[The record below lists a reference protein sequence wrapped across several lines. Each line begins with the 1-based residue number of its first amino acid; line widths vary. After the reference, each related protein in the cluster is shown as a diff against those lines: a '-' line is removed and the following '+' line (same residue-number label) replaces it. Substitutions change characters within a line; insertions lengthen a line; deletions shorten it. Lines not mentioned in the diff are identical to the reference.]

1 MRCEISLSLAAC
13 VLVSCKA
20 PENIGRE
27 GPISA
32 VSMTQLQRRARQFNS
47 VIGEPGIEKTP
58 ADIQQSVSN
67 AIAQVNH
74 ALALMEKRDS
84 HPATFANTAEVLDDL
99 SWELSCTR
107 NRLWLISAASTNKTL
122 RETAAEAIQ
131 RLPQQNPGGEAA
143 YAALKS
149 VAADHPR
156 LNDEDARLLN
166 YMVRDYQRAG
176 FDLPKAARDKIT
188 QMRQRL
194 AGLLIDFDK
203 NLAAAQDP
211 VKFTKAE
218 LEGVPDSL
226 LNEKGVKTGED
237 EYTVRSFQFQALMEN
252 ARREETRKRMFI
264 AHCNR
269 AAGKNTSVVQ
279 QILELRAGIAHDLGY
294 KSWADYAI
302 EPRMAK
308 TAANARRFCENL
320 RDGLQTRFEAEL
332 KQLAALK
339 ARDTGDPNAKIQWWD
354 TDYYGEQLR
363 KEKFDVDSGQL
374 RVFFPCERVLAGMLA
389 IYERVFGLEI
399 KRVHSSCPWADD
411 LRLYA
416 VSDAQ
421 TGAPMGLVYLD
432 MFMRNGKKADNEE
445 DTLVPGKRL
454 PNGLYQRPV
463 ALVLFH
469 LPPPESGEPPLLT
482 HNEVVSLFHEFGH
495 ALHDVLT
502 RANYS
507 IFAGTRVPRDFVEA
521 PSQMLEKWA
530 WDKQVLD
537 SFAADYR
544 DPSRKIPPPVL
555 NQLKAAELE
564 TAAIRYRWEAAWA
577 LADLALHTEV
587 KEGVDSVKL
596 SNQILGEVFLPV
608 PEGTAAVTGFELLPR
623 YDAACYGYPWAEA
636 IAADMGMVFEKSPK
650 GYFDQQAGLRLR
662 REIYETGNSRDVN
675 ESIEKFLGR
684 PQSIKP
690 FLKELGVE
698 DH

>member
-1 MRCEISLSLAAC
+1 
-13 VLVSCKA
+13 
-20 PENIGRE
+20 
-27 GPISA
+27 
-32 VSMTQLQRRARQFNS
+32 MTQFQHSARQFNS
-47 VIGEPGIEKTP
+47 VIREPGIEKTP
-58 ADIQQSVSN
+58 AEIRQSVSN
-67 AIAQVNH
+67 TIAQVNR

-84 HPATFANTAEVLDDL
+84 HPATFANTAGVLDDL

-107 NRLWLISAASTNKTL
+107 NRLWLISATSTNKTM
-122 RETAAEAIQ
+122 REAAAEAIQ

-149 VAADHPR
+149 LAAGHPR
-156 LNDEDARLLN
+156 LNDEDARLLG

-176 FDLPKAARDKIT
+176 FDLPKAARDKIAA
-188 QMRQRL
+188 MRQRL
-194 AGLLIDFDK
+194 AGRLIDFDN

-218 LEGVPDSL
+218 LEGAPESL
-226 LNEKGVKTGED
+226 LNEKGVKTGDD
-237 EYTVRSFQFQALMEN
+237 ECTIRSFQFQALMEN

-264 AHCNR
+264 AYCNR
-269 AAGKNTSVVQ
+269 AASENTSVVQ
-279 QILELRAGIAHDLGY
+279 QILELRAGIAHELGY

-302 EPRMAK
+302 EPRMAR

-320 RDGLQTRFEAEL
+320 RDGLQPGFEAEL
-332 KQLAALK
+332 KELAALK

-363 KEKFDVDSGQL
+363 REKFHVDSGQL
-374 RVFFPCERVLAGMLA
+374 RVFFPYERVLAGMFA

-399 KRVHSSCPWADD
+399 KRVNSSCPWADD

-432 MFMRNGKKADNEE
+432 MFARNGKKADNKE
-445 DTLVPGKRL
+445 DTLIPGKRL
-454 PNGLYQRPV
+454 RNGLYQRPA

-469 LPPPESGEPPLLT
+469 LPPPEPSKPLLLT

-507 IFAGTRVPRDFVEA
+507 IFVGTRVPRDFVEA

-537 SFAADYR
+537 SFAEDYR
-544 DPSRKIPPPVL
+544 DPSRKIPAPVL

-564 TAAIRYRWEAAWA
+564 TAAIRHRWEIAWA

-650 GYFDQQAGLRLR
+650 GFFDQQAGLRLR

-684 PQSIKP
+684 AQSIKP

>member
-1 MRCEISLSLAAC
+1 MTAE
-13 VLVSCKA
+13 K
-20 PENIGRE
+20 NGRE
-27 GPISA
+27 GSTSA
-32 VSMTQLQRRARQFNS
+32 ASMTQLQRSAQQFNS
-47 VIGEPGIEKTP
+47 VICEPAIEKTP

-67 AIAQVNH
+67 TIARVNH
-74 ALALMEKRDS
+74 ALALMGKRDS
-84 HPATFANTAEVLDDL
+84 RPATFADTAGVLDDL

-107 NRLWLISAASTNKTL
+107 NRLWLISATSTNKTM
-122 RETAAEAIQ
+122 REAAAEAIK
-131 RLPQQNPGGEAA
+131 RLPRQHPGGEAA
-143 YAALKS
+143 YAALK
-149 VAADHPR
+149 AFTAGNPR
-156 LNDEDARLLN
+156 LSDEDAGLLR
-166 YMVRDYQRAG
+166 YMVKDYQRAG

-194 AGLLIDFDK
+194 AGLLMDFDN
-203 NLAAAQDP
+203 NLAVAQGP

-237 EYTVRSFQFQALMEN
+237 EYTVRSFQFQALMGN

-264 AHCNR
+264 AYCNR
-269 AAGKNTSVVQ
+269 AASVNRSVVQ
-279 QILELRAGIAHDLGY
+279 QILELRAGIAHELGY

-302 EPRMAK
+302 EPRMAG
-308 TAANARRFCENL
+308 TAANARQFCENL
-320 RDGLQTRFEAEL
+320 RDGLQPGFEAEL

-363 KEKFDVDSGQL
+363 KEKFHVDSGQL
-374 RVFFPCERVLAGMLA
+374 RVFFPYERVLAGMFA

-399 KRVHSSCPWADD
+399 KRIDPSCPWADD
-411 LRLYA
+411 LCLYA

-432 MFMRNGKKADNEE
+432 MFARDGKKADNEE
-445 DTLVPGKRL
+445 DTLIPGKRL

-463 ALVLFH
+463 ALLSFH
-469 LPPPESGEPPLLT
+469 LPLPEPGKPPLLT
-482 HNEVVSLFHEFGH
+482 HREVVSLFHEFGH

-507 IFAGTRVPRDFVEA
+507 TFAGTRVPRDFVEA

-544 DPSRKIPPPVL
+544 DPFRKIPSPVL
-555 NQLKAAELE
+555 NQLKAAELA
-564 TAAIRYRWEAAWA
+564 TAAIRYRWEVAWA

-596 SNQILGEVFLPV
+596 CNQILGEVFLPV

-623 YDAACYGYPWAEA
+623 YAAACYGYPWAEA
-636 IAADMGMVFEKSPK
+636 IAADMETVFEKSPK
-650 GYFDQQAGLRLR
+650 GFFDQQAGLRLR

-675 ESIEKFLGR
+675 ESIGKFLGR